1 MIVNELV
8 TGIIVIVIAY
18 LLGSI
23 PFAYIVTRLVSG
35 QDIRKLGSGNV
46 GGNNV
51 YRHVGLTAAI
61 PVALFDVAKGTA
73 AVATAHWLLEVPL
86 FEPNIYIFLAASA
99 AVVGHIWSIYLKFT
113 GGNGLSAT
121 IGVLSILMPWETL
134 IVVAL
139 IIILKFVTRNLVL
152 ATNISL
158 LTVPIFVWF
167 IEKDM
172 IYVVFCVVLVVVLIL
187 NFIPTARKALVEAGN
202 RQNLLTDLL
211 RRNKR

>member
-187 NFIPTARKALVEAGN
+187 NFIPTARKALVKAGN

>member
-8 TGIIVIVIAY
+8 TGIIVIAIAY

-23 PFAYIVTRLVSG
+23 PFAYIVTCFVSG

-51 YRHVGLTAAI
+51 YRHVGLMAAI

-73 AVATAHWLLEVPL
+73 AVAIAHWLLRVPL
-86 FEPNIYIFLAASA
+86 FEPNIYIFLAAIA
-99 AVVGHIWSIYLKFT
+99 AVVGHIWSIYLRFT

-139 IIILKFVTRNLVL
+139 IIILKFITRNLVL

-158 LTVPIFVWF
+158 LTVPVFVWF
-167 IEKDM
+167 IENDI
-172 IYVVFCVVLVVVLIL
+172 IYVVFCLVLVVILIL
-187 NFIPTARKALVEAGN
+187 NFIPTAKKALVKAGS
-202 RQNLLTDLL
+202 RQNLFTDLL

>member
-23 PFAYIVTRLVSG
+23 PFAYIVTRFVSG

-46 GGNNV
+46 SGNNV

-86 FEPNIYIFLAASA
+86 FEPNIYIFLAAIA
-99 AVVGHIWSIYLKFT
+99 AVVGHIWSIYLKFR

-172 IYVVFCVVLVVVLIL
+172 IYVVFCLVLVVVLIL
-187 NFIPTARKALVEAGN
+187 NFIPTARKALVKAGN

>member
-23 PFAYIVTRLVSG
+23 PFAYIVTRFVSG

-86 FEPNIYIFLAASA
+86 FEPNIYIFLAAIA
-99 AVVGHIWSIYLKFT
+99 AVVGHIWSIYLKFR

-172 IYVVFCVVLVVVLIL
+172 IYVVFCLVLVVVLIL
-187 NFIPTARKALVEAGN
+187 NFIPTARKALVKAGN

>member
-23 PFAYIVTRLVSG
+23 PFAYIVTRFVSG

-86 FEPNIYIFLAASA
+86 FEPNIYIFLAAIA
-99 AVVGHIWSIYLKFT
+99 AVVGHIWSIYLKFR

-172 IYVVFCVVLVVVLIL
+172 IYVVFCLVLVVVLIL
-187 NFIPTARKALVEAGN
+187 NFIPTVRKALVKAGN